1 MAPIGLHPGAG
12 PAGDARGILT
22 GSHPKAH
29 PLRFLNLILASIG
42 LLCLSSP
49 SWSQT
54 GAPVTQLDPVR
65 KVSAFDIEGS
75 VPTELWI
82 AAGQSQMLGVNFGR
96 DASPGGPDRLPE
108 NVMVLDTSNQIVPW
122 HVPFETPAGSLE
134 GTYENVSPA
143 LTFLKT
149 RAEAYPNR
157 RFLLV
162 FVVRGASGFTVANL
176 PDQNWAAPTSGFYT
190 PGNLTDLLLERI
202 AFLRNRGYEP
212 SGVLWLQGEADTP
225 AGPSIY
231 SSEFTQFRLAIRDA
245 AANPE
250 LPFFLGGI
258 ARFEWTIFPGGDLI
272 DLALLG
278 LAAGDQF
285 SWFVTTEDMI
295 PQPDGLHYDDT
306 STRVLGERYASIVEL
321 EAPPILPVLVNEV
334 QLPGGLVASPPGTIL
349 VQKVGPRGKG
359 IFDSYDPAASALD
372 RFESYRRSDGSFH
385 LEISW
390 ANGERV
396 RWRQTT
402 NPFRVDR
409 DVVLGFSYLPD
420 SPITYPPDQFGGLCR
435 TAASGLILS
444 VQPGRASLFTSG
456 LGLYRFGA
464 LNELIGFGVTDLF
477 WTPGG
482 VLVDSARLRSL

>member
-1 MAPIGLHPGAG
+1 M
-12 PAGDARGILT
+12 
-22 GSHPKAH
+22 
-29 PLRFLNLILASIG
+29 RFLDLILASIG
-42 LLCLSSP
+42 LLCLSSL
-49 SWSQT
+49 SWSQAS
-54 GAPVTQLDPVR
+54 APITQLDPGR
-65 KVSAFDIEGS
+65 TVSVFDTEGN
-75 VPTELWI
+75 VPTEVWI

-96 DASPGGPDRLPE
+96 DSSPGGVDRLPE
-108 NVMVLDTSNQIVPW
+108 NVMVLDTSNRIVPW

-162 FVVRGASGFTVANL
+162 FVVRGASGFTVPNL
-176 PDQNWAAPTSGFYT
+176 PDQNWAAPTSAFYT
-190 PGNLTDLLLERI
+190 PGNLTDLLLDRI
-202 AFLRNRGYEP
+202 AFLRNQGFEP
-212 SGVLWLQGEADTP
+212 SGVLWLQGEADTL

-231 SSEFTQFRLAIRDA
+231 SSEFTQFRLALRDA
-245 AANPE
+245 AGNPE

-295 PQPDGLHYDDT
+295 PQPDGLHYDDA
-306 STRVLGERYASIVEL
+306 SSRLLGKRYASIIEL
-321 EAPPILPVLVNEV
+321 EAPPILPVSVNMAEH
-334 QLPGGLVASPPGTIL
+334 PGVLFADPSPTIL
-349 VQKVGPRGKG
+349 VQQIGPRGKG
-359 IFDSYDPAASALD
+359 VFQSFKSAESALD
-372 RFESYRRSDGSFH
+372 RFEAYRRQDGSFH
-385 LEISW
+385 LELSW
-390 ANGERV
+390 GNGERV
-396 RWRQTT
+396 RWRQST
-402 NPFRVDR
+402 NPFRTER

-420 SPITYPPDQFGGLCR
+420 SPMSYPAGQFGGLCR
-435 TAASGLILS
+435 TGASGLILS
-444 VQPGRASLFTSG
+444 VQPGRASLFTAG

-464 LNELIGFGVTDLF
+464 VDELIEFGVTDLF

-482 VLVDSARLRSL
+482 VLVDSVRLRAL

>member
-1 MAPIGLHPGAG
+1 M
-12 PAGDARGILT
+12 
-22 GSHPKAH
+22 
-29 PLRFLNLILASIG
+29 RFLDLLLASIG

-49 SWSQT
+49 SWSQAT
-54 GAPVTQLDPVR
+54 APALQVNPDR
-65 KVSAFDIEGS
+65 KVSVFDTEGN
-75 VPTELWI
+75 VPTEVWI

-96 DASPGGPDRLPE
+96 DASPGGVDRLPE
-108 NVMVLDTSNQIVPW
+108 NVMVLDTSDRIVPW
-122 HVPFETPAGSLE
+122 HVPFETPAGALE

-143 LTFLKT
+143 LAFLKA

-162 FVVRGASGFTVANL
+162 FVVRGASGFTVSNL
-176 PDQNWAAPTSGFYT
+176 PKQNWAAPTSGFYT
-190 PGNLTDLLLERI
+190 PGNLTDLLLDRI
-202 AFLRNRGYEP
+202 DFLRSRGYEP

-231 SSEFTQFRLAIRDA
+231 ASEFTQFRLAIRDA
-245 AANPE
+245 AENPE

-295 PQPDGLHYDDT
+295 PQPDGLHYDDA
-306 STRVLGERYASIVEL
+306 SSRLLGKRYAAIVDF
-321 EAPPILPVLVNEV
+321 EAPPILPTFVNVAEY
-334 QLPGGLVASPPGTIL
+334 PGGLTANPPATIL
-349 VQKVGPRGKG
+349 LQQVGPRGQG
-359 IFDSYDPAASALD
+359 VFESYEPAESALD
-372 RFESYRRSDGSFH
+372 RLETYRRKDGSFH
-385 LEISW
+385 FEISW
-390 ANGERV
+390 GNGERV
-396 RWRQTT
+396 RWRQST
-402 NPFRVDR
+402 NPFRADR

-420 SPITYPPDQFGGLCR
+420 SPTTYPIDQFGGLCR
-435 TAASGLILS
+435 TGASGLVLS
-444 VQPGRASLFTSG
+444 VQPGRASLFTAG

-464 LNELIGFGVTDLF
+464 VDELIDLGVSDLF

-482 VLVDSARLRSL
+482 VLVNSVRLRSL